1 MKLNATI
8 LALLLTL
15 VAGSALAGVEDY
27 SGVVTI
33 DSVTARLGES
43 FGVKAWLR
51 NNTIDVS
58 GMTLPIKFPNPQLHL
73 DSVSLASSVWTEDFA
88 GYFIIDNLNKT
99 VKVTVI
105 PAIYSDPL
113 PDVDFTEGI
122 VAEFWFTLAHDAQ
135 ATVIPIDSFYSDEII
150 GGVHVYDRVDLTDN
164 TGTSIYLPGFIPG
177 EITVLV
183 PTGIDDDP
191 ANPALPTE
199 FELAQN
205 YPNPF
210 NPSTVIAFAL
220 PTASPVRLDI
230 YNILGQN
237 VATLADRQMDAGRHE
252 IRFEADNRPSGIYFY
267 RLTHSEGTLTR
278 KMLLVK

>member
-15 VAGSALAGVEDY
+15 IAGSATAGTEDY
-27 SGVVTI
+27 SGVMTV
-33 DSVTARLGES
+33 DSITARPGES
-43 FGVKAWLR
+43 FGLKVWLR
-51 NNTIDVS
+51 NNTVDIS

-73 DSVSLASSVWTEDFA
+73 DSVSLASSVWTHDFA
-88 GYFIIDNLNKT
+88 GYYHIDNIAK
-99 VKVTVI
+99 VAKVTVI

-113 PDVDFTEGI
+113 PDVDFTEGV
-122 VAEFWFTLAHDAQ
+122 VAEFWFTLALDAQ
-135 ATVIPIDSFYSDEII
+135 ATIIPVDSVYSDEII
-150 GGVHVYDRVDLTDN
+150 GGVHVYNRIDVTDN
-164 TGTSIYLPGFIPG
+164 TGTSIYLPDFIPG
-177 EITVLV
+177 EITVFV
-183 PTGIDDDP
+183 PTGVDDDP
-191 ANPALPTE
+191 SNSNLPTE
-199 FELAQN
+199 FALAQN

-220 PTASPVRLDI
+220 PTASHVRLDI

-237 VATLADRQMDAGRHE
+237 VITLADCRMDAGRYE
-252 IRFEADNRPSGIYFY
+252 VTFEADDRPSGIYFY